1 MLCLLKRR
9 DVCNNFL
16 LTSGSL
22 WPSSL
27 VYLCHAN
34 FMCFKYVSMQDFL
47 ISLVSMSDVLALSLL
62 QVTCEKGNY
71 PDKIVFQLR
80 LKLARFCLLKTTCM
94 Q

>member
-1 MLCLLKRR
+1 M
-9 DVCNNFL
+9 CNNFL

-62 QVTCEKGNY
+62 QVTCEKGNC
-71 PDKIVFQLR
+71 PDKNCFSFEIE
-80 LKLARFCLLKTTCM
+80 TS
-94 Q
+94 